1 MNTMR
6 EHRIEYFFVEIHAAE
21 HCNLCCAG
29 CTHFSPLAR
38 EEFCDV
44 EQTGSTLS
52 RLIQIA
58 GNNCR
63 AIHIMGGEPLL
74 NPNLPELMNRIR
86 EAAGNN
92 ISIELVTNG
101 LLLDVA
107 LDAFWDSCRKNHII
121 IRPTVYP
128 IDVDYQKLA
137 SLADEKQVLFQTYSK
152 PGETKTFK
160 SFPLD
165 LNGTQNNQN
174 SFEECDLA
182 SKFLLLKQGYLYICS
197 ISANIEH
204 FNRFFNLDLER
215 SEQDRIDVFQLQSL
229 EDLLDRINKPIPFCR
244 YCNVSLRRNIGCW
257 NKSQY
262 KLEEWTSS

>member
-1 MNTMR
+1 MKKD
-6 EHRIEYFFVEIHAAE
+6 RIENFFLEIHAAE

-29 CTHFSPLAR
+29 CTHFSPLAK
-38 EEFCDV
+38 EEFCDI
-44 EQTGSTLS
+44 EQTVSALS
-52 RLIQIA
+52 RLIDIA
-58 GNNCR
+58 GNNCQ

-74 NPNLPELMNRIR
+74 NPDLSELMNRVRESAGIR
-86 EAAGNN
+86 
-92 ISIELVTNG
+92 IPIELVTNG
-101 LLLDVA
+101 ILLDSA
-107 LDAFWDSCRKNHII
+107 PDAFWDSCRRNHII

-137 SLADEKQVLFQTYSK
+137 SLANENEVLFQTYSK

-165 LNGTQNNQN
+165 LNGSQNEQKAY
-174 SFEECDLA
+174 EACGLA
-182 SKFLLLKQGYLYICS
+182 SKFLLLKHGYLYICS

-204 FNRFFNLDLER
+204 FNRFFDMDLEQ
-215 SEQDRIDVFQLQSL
+215 SVHDRIDIFKLQSL
-229 EDLLDRINKPIPFCR
+229 EELLDRINMPIPFCR

-262 KLEEWTSS
+262 KLEEWASS